1 MYYEFIL
8 FDNFIMDMLLLSFAA
23 RLTETKLLFC
33 RKILAALIGAVY
45 ALSVL
50 FFPFLQNFFCKTAA
64 SLLICMTACF
74 GKKNKGFYHFILA
87 FYFVSLLFAGIAL
100 YLAEKH
106 IRYHYL
112 IMAAAIL
119 YAFLCYADKKK
130 LSQDKYYL
138 LKIEYEGKAIEAY
151 GFIDTGNKLCDA
163 KGKAVILLERSLFQ
177 GEIDRL
183 PLVFYCETVSGK
195 SLLRGFKPEKLL
207 LRKDDGN
214 WISLSNAVVLAD
226 IGKAAYSAILPAQ
239 INAFGIIFK
248 G

>member
-1 MYYEFIL
+1 MYYEFVL
-8 FDNFIMDMLLLSFAA
+8 FDNFIMDVLLLSFAA
-23 RLTETKLLFC
+23 RLTETKLLFY
-33 RKILAALIGAVY
+33 RKIWSALLGAVY
-45 ALSVL
+45 AVSVL
-50 FFPFLQNFFCKTAA
+50 FCPFLQNFFCKTVA

-74 GKKNKGFYHFILA
+74 GKKNKGFYHFVIA

-138 LKIEYEGKAIEAY
+138 LKIEYEGKVIEAY

-177 GEIDRL
+177 GETDRL
-183 PLVFYCETVSGK
+183 PLVFHCETVSGNAI
-195 SLLRGFKPEKLL
+195 LYGFKPKKLL
-207 LRKDDGN
+207 LQRDDGK
-214 WISLSNAVVLAD
+214 WISLTNAVALAS
-226 IGKAAYSAILPAQ
+226 IGNTSYSAILPAQ